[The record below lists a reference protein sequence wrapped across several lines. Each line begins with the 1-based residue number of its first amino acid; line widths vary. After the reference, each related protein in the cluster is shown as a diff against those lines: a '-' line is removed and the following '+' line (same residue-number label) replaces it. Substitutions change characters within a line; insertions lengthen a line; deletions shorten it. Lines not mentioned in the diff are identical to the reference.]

1 MIWSGI
7 ICWLLFFGL
16 LISVLIKSTLVQ
28 TIDAWGISLVQPAT
42 DLKTTLLTK
51 ITFFGD
57 PMTVGIITIG
67 LMVLLW
73 RQQRAADSV
82 WFGMMQFIGYC
93 LVILVKYSVSR
104 LRPLHKLITVGGY
117 SFPSGHTFSTT
128 VLVFTLLTLIA
139 HFCKVS
145 WLKLFSH
152 LVGLAWI
159 ILIMYSR
166 VYLRA
171 HYLTDVCGG
180 FLLASGW
187 WLLANAQREKFFNW
201 LHRPIKK

>member
-16 LISVLIKSTLVQ
+16 LINVLIKSTLIQ
-28 TIDAWGISLVQPAT
+28 TIDAWGISLVQPAS
-42 DLKTTLLTK
+42 DLKTALLTK

-145 WLKLFSH
+145 WLKLFSR
-152 LVGLAWI
+152 LIGLAWI